1 MKPYRYTAVVTN
13 TERQT
18 LYQCTSICTTSA
30 QHRLRIVQPQ
40 QNAVFRQCLTCSAKH
55 VHWKPRKIQNLVVLE
70 RWSHCCMVN
79 TDRPALVTTEATVII
94 RNTCCLHRTHNRA
107 EVSEANLRWHRNCR
121 IVIQSTQNFVGAV
134 FAAMKN
140 SYKDGAPTPR
150 IRRHNIF
157 ASRYTKIQSTKTYQ
171 VPMSSQPRG
180 SGRRY
185 RCSSFQPE

>member
-18 LYQCTSICTTSA
+18 LYQCTTSA

-55 VHWKPRKIQNLVVLE
+55 VHWKPRKIQYLLVLE

-94 RNTCCLHRTHNRA
+94 RNTCCLYSTHNRT
-107 EVSEANLRWHRNCR
+107 EVSEANLRWHRNSR
-121 IVIQSTQNFVGAV
+121 IVIQRRRCSVRCNEKFIQ
-134 FAAMKN
+134 
-140 SYKDGAPTPR
+140 SDIAPTPR
-150 IRRHNIF
+150 TRDHNVL
-157 ASRYTKIQSTKTYQ
+157 ATRYTQNSAENFTKCRC
-171 VPMSSQPRG
+171 PRSPAAVAVDTG
-180 SGRRY
+180 AAVSNHR
-185 RCSSFQPE
+185 P